1 MTSIAV
7 SDDEWLAFGRLMVA
21 DLVLRAAPAGVAD
34 GDDVDAALE
43 TDDEL
48 LERAVVGAE
57 TVESARAAL
66 DRSLAEQHPFSIIAA
81 NAGLSSLDAAVLAM
95 ALAVEVD
102 PLLARLLSR
111 VQGRDEPTNVSLRS
125 LVAAIDPQ
133 RDEPPVVSALRPDA
147 PLRRSALIELHAAG
161 SSSLFLEQT
170 LVVPHA
176 VVWAVLGEG
185 CLDGALAPTNQ
196 YLDLVVDDDSDG
208 EPVVVVVG
216 GGKRLRALEAA
227 RRCAGRRFVVAT
239 APEDDAG
246 WAALVREGTVTGRSL
261 LIEVGDAVPDVGRRW
276 IERATHLGWGLLSE
290 LDLPVDDLPNR
301 RWCEYVIDEREPTDD
316 EWQAALG
323 DGVPRTHPLTHDQ
336 LDTVARVLPAVG
348 GDVDSAVRRLV
359 SGRLERLATRT
370 RPSRTWDDIVLSPD
384 RTTQLRALADRYRLR
399 DRVYGDWGFADE
411 GSRGLVAVF
420 SGPSGT
426 GKTLATE
433 VLAGEL
439 GLDLFK
445 LNLSAVVSKYIGETE
460 KNLEEIFAAAS
471 AGDLVLFFD
480 EADSLFG
487 KRSEVKDA
495 RDRYAN
501 IEVSYLL
508 QRIERYD
515 GVVVLAT
522 NLEKNIDDAF
532 LRRIQVR
539 IQFSLPTVAERR
551 LIWEQN
557 FPSSA
562 PLVDLDLDWL
572 AERFEFSGASI
583 RNATVHAAFLSAASG
598 TPITMD
604 VAVRG
609 VVQEYRKLGRLVKE
623 ADFGDYAA
631 VALAAI

>member
-1 MTSIAV
+1 MAV

-21 DLVLRAAPAGVAD
+21 DLVLQAAPAAMSD
-34 GDDVDAALE
+34 GDGDEAASE

-57 TVESARAAL
+57 MVESARAAL

-81 NAGLSSLDAAVLAM
+81 NAGLSSLDAAVLAI
-95 ALAVEVD
+95 ALSVEVD
-102 PLLARLLSR
+102 PRLARFLAR

-170 LVVPHA
+170 VVVPHA

-196 YLDLVVDDDSDG
+196 YLDLVDDDDTDG

-227 RRCAGRRFVVAT
+227 RRCAGRRFVVAA
-239 APEDDAG
+239 APEGDAG

-261 LIEVGDAVPDVGRRW
+261 LIEVGDGVPDVGRRW
-276 IERATHLGWGLLSE
+276 IERASHLGWGLLSE

-301 RWCEYVIDEREPTDD
+301 RWCEYVIDGREPTDD
-316 EWQAALG
+316 EWHAALG

-348 GDVDSAVRRLV
+348 GDVDSAVGRLV

-539 IQFSLPTVAERR
+539 IQFALPTVAERR